1 MRLQIHILI
10 LFVLFFL
17 LNPFS
22 GFAEAMK
29 DSDPVAMVNGK
40 PIKYIDYQ
48 RQFSGIKQQLF
59 TARGRDFTPK
69 DAEELKKRVI
79 ESLVSAEL
87 MTQEAEKKNIKVTDE
102 EIEKQIQNIVSRLGG
117 EQKLAAQLKISNLTP
132 ADFRKKIYQQ
142 IAMRKLVAQE
152 FAADI
157 KITEEEMKT
166 YYEEH
171 PSEFKSPEKV
181 KMGHIQVIVG
191 TDANE
196 EKHAAAKKKIKEA
209 WSRAKKGEDFAEL
222 AKEYSEGPSSAKG
235 GDLGWV
241 AKSNMLPEF
250 EKVAFSLKPGQ
261 ISEIF
266 ATKYGYHIIK
276 VYEFKEASEISYD
289 EAKPKIE
296 AILKKQKLRPWVK
309 EHLKNLVSKAKVE
322 ILM

>member
-1 MRLQIHILI
+1 MRFRIYILV

-22 GFAEAMK
+22 IFAK
-29 DSDPVAMVNGK
+29 TLNDSDPVAMVNGK
-40 PIKYIDYQ
+40 PIKYADYQ

-59 TARGRDFTPK
+59 TARGRPFTPE
-69 DAEELKKRVI
+69 DAEKLKKSVL

-87 MTQEAEKKNIKVTDE
+87 MTQEAEKKNVKVTDE
-102 EIEKQIQNIVSRLGG
+102 EIDKQVQNITNRLGG
-117 EQKLAAQLKISNLTP
+117 KEKLAAQLKLSNLSP
-132 ADFRKKIYQQ
+132 QDFRKKIYQQ
-142 IAMRKLVAQE
+142 IAMHKLLAQE
-152 FAADI
+152 FAAEV
-157 KITEEEMKT
+157 KITEKEMKT
-166 YYEEH
+166 YYDEH
-171 PSEFKSPEKV
+171 PAEFKSPEKV

-191 TDANE
+191 ADANE

-209 WSRAKKGEDFAEL
+209 WARAKKGEDFAEL

-266 ATKYGYHIIK
+266 TTKYGYHIIK

-289 EAKPKIE
+289 EAKPKIQ
-296 AILKKQKLRPWVK
+296 ALLKKKKLRPWIK
-309 EHLKNLVSKAKVE
+309 EHIKNLVSKAKVE
-322 ILM
+322 ILL